1 MVEKKTPDT
10 FFHGGF
16 RPGHIYTHRPDLDLD
31 FRKNVTKSREAQKKR
46 NLAGRLRG
54 DTARNTKTAK
64 TERRAEGGHSTKH
77 YTFSAKRDLS
87 PLSVATESPNELQH
101 SHIGSRDLP
110 NNQAS
115 FW

>member
-1 MVEKKTPDT
+1 MGFPIGAKTEQS
-10 FFHGGF
+10 G
-16 RPGHIYTHRPDLDLD
+16 
-31 FRKNVTKSREAQKKR
+31 
-46 NLAGRLRG
+46 LRG

-64 TERRAEGGHSTKH
+64 TEQRAEGGHSTEH
-77 YTFSAKRDLS
+77 YITLFLNAQRDLS
-87 PLSVATESPNELQH
+87 PLSVAREEPNELQH